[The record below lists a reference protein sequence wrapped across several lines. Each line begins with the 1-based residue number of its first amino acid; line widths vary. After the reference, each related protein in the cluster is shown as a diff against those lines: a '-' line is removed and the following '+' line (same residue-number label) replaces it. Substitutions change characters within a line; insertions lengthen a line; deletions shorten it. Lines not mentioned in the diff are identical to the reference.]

1 MRAQPA
7 PWRAFVGPLL
17 IAVCLVSRLLVPSD
31 TRRALQET
39 PPTAHTCAAVAN
51 RRGPRLVA
59 VGDVHGDFEALA
71 DVLSAAKI
79 SNASCGEWTGGN
91 SILVQMGDV
100 ADRGRDVQKA
110 NACLL
115 SLIHI

>member
-17 IAVCLVSRLLVPSD
+17 IAACLVSRLLVPSN
-31 TRRALQET
+31 TRRALQES
-39 PPTAHTCAAVAN
+39 PPSAKTCASVAN

-59 VGDVHGDFEALA
+59 VGDVHGDYEALA

-79 SNASCGEWTGGN
+79 ANASCGAWTGGG
-91 SILVQMGDV
+91 VQSVDQS
-100 ADRGRDVQKA
+100 AE
-110 NACLL
+110 
-115 SLIHI
+115 